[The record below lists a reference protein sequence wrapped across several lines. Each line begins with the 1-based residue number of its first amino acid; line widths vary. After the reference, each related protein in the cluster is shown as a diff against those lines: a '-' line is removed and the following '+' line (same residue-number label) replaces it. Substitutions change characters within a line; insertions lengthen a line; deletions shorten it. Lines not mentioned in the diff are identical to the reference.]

1 MGFLD
6 KVKEQ
11 AEKAKGQA
19 QDLKGKVGDKVE
31 EVQGK
36 RKADE
41 LLSEL
46 GRFLYA
52 EQTGRPLPTADTE
65 VPRIVGEL
73 KALEADGTTVLPGA
87 TPAGPA
93 PAEGPA
99 TDEAPAT
106 DDAPAA
112 PSYGE
117 APSQP
122 ESATASAAAPPPDL
136 PV

>member
-36 RKADE
+36 RKVDD

-52 EQTGRPLPTADTE
+52 EQTGRALATAGTE

-73 KALEADGTTVLPGA
+73 QALEADGATVLPGV
-87 TPAGPA
+87 TPAAPATAAPA
-93 PAEGPA
+93 P
-99 TDEAPAT
+99 DEDPAT
-106 DDAPAA
+106 DDAPAPA
-112 PSYGE
+112 SYEE